1 MAPSEHLPANRAR
14 AGEADPSFVG
24 RGIRF
29 PLAVDASG
37 SLSLADA
44 GESTDSAI
52 RVILS
57 TAPGERVMRP
67 SFGCRIWE
75 LLFEPV
81 NANTLGLMAEAV
93 RQALAQWEPR
103 VEVEDVRVA
112 PDDDDQALVRIL
124 VAYRMRATNDRRNLV
139 YPFYVIPR
147 EAGGVAPHAESDRP
161 DREQA

>member
-1 MAPSEHLPANRAR
+1 MAPNEP
-14 AGEADPSFVG
+14 DPSFIG

-29 PLAVDASG
+29 PLAIDASG
-37 SLSLADA
+37 SLSLADS

-52 RVILS
+52 RVVLS

-67 SFGCRIWE
+67 GFGCRIWD

-81 NANTLGLMAEAV
+81 NANTVGLMAEAV

-103 VEVEDVRVA
+103 IEVESVDVL
-112 PDDDDQALVRIL
+112 PDEVEQALVRIHIT
-124 VAYRMRATNDRRNLV
+124 YRMRATNDRRNLV

-147 EAGGVAPHAESDRP
+147 EAT
-161 DREQA
+161 DREEA